1 MGSTFQQLVDRYKNE
16 EMAVRQSLAAF
27 QASLS
32 DESRER
38 VKESVIGL
46 GVSAAK
52 VAYFIAKSWV
62 PKLGAKTDEKWRK
75 RAEKIGKVFEKH
87 SDLMRSNW
95 TMSLVEEGVDI
106 CNFVDAFCP
115 WDNID
120 GQLDEQKKLVE
131 DSADLRRQML
141 VVVDFMFEKGVI
153 QELLEVF
160 RNGGI

>member
-1 MGSTFQQLVDRYKNE
+1 MRSTFQQLVDRYKKE
-16 EMAVRQSLAAF
+16 EMAVRESLTAF

-32 DESRER
+32 DESRKR

-46 GVSAAK
+46 GISAAK
-52 VAYFIAKSWV
+52 VAYLIAKSWLH
-62 PKLGAKTDEKWRK
+62 KLGAKTDEKWRK
-75 RAEKIGKVFEKH
+75 RAEEIGKVFEKH

-115 WDNID
+115 WNNID
-120 GQLDEQKKLVE
+120 GQLDKQKKLVE
-131 DSADLRRQML
+131 ESAGLRRQML
-141 VVVDFMFEKGVI
+141 VVVRTMFEEGVI